1 MSTSKKWFLAELI
14 FRLHDHTSPLV
25 QQFDKHYRP
34 IIAADAREAYQMALI
49 TASRELDKRK
59 DYTKEYLQWE
69 FIGLEALKPI
79 QYAESRTGHHE
90 IIKAPKNIPA
100 YIQSLRTINANIQME
115 IAATA

>member
-1 MSTSKKWFLAELI
+1 MDNSKQWFLAELI
-14 FRLHDHTSPLV
+14 FRLRDHTSPSV

-34 IIAADAREAYQMALI
+34 IIATGAREAYQMALI
-49 TASRELDKRK
+49 AASRELDKRK

-79 QYAESRTGHHE
+79 QYTDSLTGHHE

-100 YIQSLRTINANIQME
+100 YIQSLRTINATIQMK
-115 IAATA
+115 IAETA